1 MEKCFYQILQE
12 LNPKIQFEVCDYNR
26 RTVLYSIIYYR
37 NADTSSIK
45 LPRGAVWREKN
56 NILYRDHM
64 FHMVPRI

>member
-1 MEKCFYQILQE
+1 MEKCFYQILKE

-56 NILYRDHM
+56 YIVYRDHM

>member
-1 MEKCFYQILQE
+1 MEKCFYQILKE
-12 LNPKIQFEVCDYNR
+12 LNPKIQFEVCDYYR

-56 NILYRDHM
+56 NILYRNHM
-64 FHMVPRI
+64 FHMVPCI

>member
-1 MEKCFYQILQE
+1 MEKLFIEQLQE
-12 LNPKIQFEVCDYNR
+12 LNPKIPFEACDYNR

-37 NADTSSIK
+37 SADTSSIK

>member
-37 NADTSSIK
+37 NADASSIK

>member
-1 MEKCFYQILQE
+1 MEKLFYQILKE

-45 LPRGAVWREKN
+45 LPRGAVWRGK